1 MQSTA
6 EFNGLGMPVFMAFG
20 WAGEETAQK
29 YALEQLEL
37 FAAALQSNLPK
48 LLRNELPVSGLSQE
62 TQGSYLAAD
71 ENVEE
76 NIYIAFYARPKSLEI
91 ILGLSNKALLAKG
104 LKRIEKDPVAFH
116 RLLKNL
122 GPDWNLHIQQIHINE
137 ETGEQSPYQ
146 DVYKDSINALDEE
159 TAVEIINKTIYLNGE
174 AKWVTPIF
182 IYQRL
187 PSEQAANMGKA
198 IIPVMTERLD
208 LLTPLVFLL
217 TGRSSRKAES
227 SLKIKQPA
235 KTKRKAKKSQAPLP
249 EKTAGTSTAPRTQEF
264 TYETE
269 LKPLHLRKG
278 FINMTPHHWPFFQL
292 TARSETRAITLLGE
306 GIRDTN
312 SSVWR
317 LQPNNLARLVLSPQA
332 HTWLEDNFVAGDVVQ
347 LTATK
352 MSDKEIQIIVEMT
365 E

>member
-1 MQSTA
+1 MQSTE

-20 WAGEETAQK
+20 WAGEEAAQT
-29 YALEQLEL
+29 YALTQLEL
-37 FAAALQSNLPK
+37 FAAALQANLPK
-48 LLRNELPVSGLSQE
+48 LLRTELPFSGLSQE
-62 TQGSYLAAD
+62 TQGSYVSAD

-91 ILGLSNKALLAKG
+91 ILGLSNKALLMKG

-116 RLLKNL
+116 RLLRNL
-122 GPDWNLHIQQIHINE
+122 GPDWNLQIQQIHINE
-137 ETGEQSPYQ
+137 DTSEHSPYQ
-146 DVYKDSINALDEE
+146 DVYKDSISALDEE
-159 TAVEIINKTIYLNGE
+159 TAVELINKTIYLNGE

-182 IYQRL
+182 ISQRL

-235 KTKRKAKKSQAPLP
+235 KTKRTTKKAQSPLP
-249 EKTAGTSTAPRTQEF
+249 KKTADTSTAPRTQEF
-264 TYETE
+264 TFDTE

-292 TARSETRAITLLGE
+292 TARTETRPITLLGE
-306 GIRDTN
+306 GIRDTK

-317 LQPNNLARLVLSPQA
+317 LQPNNLARLMLSPQA
-332 HTWLEDNFVAGDVVQ
+332 HSWLEDNFVAGDVVQ

-352 MSDKEIQIIVEMT
+352 IGEKEIQIMVETT